1 MYKGGWFVVGC
12 GGVWGRVA
20 TNYSVALTSLPS
32 LQSSQGVP
40 QMMVVS
46 DLEDVFVPIVDGVLV
61 SVEEAQQ
68 SIDR

>member
-1 MYKGGWFVVGC
+1 MRRGVVT
-12 GGVWGRVA
+12 A
-20 TNYSVALTSLPS
+20 YPVALTTFAC

-46 DLEDVFVPIVDGVLV
+46 DLEDVFVPIVEGVLV

-68 SIDR
+68 SIDRYSGGRGRRGEGM

>member
-1 MYKGGWFVVGC
+1 
-12 GGVWGRVA
+12 
-20 TNYSVALTSLPS
+20 
-32 LQSSQGVP
+32 
-40 QMMVVS
+40 MMVVS

>member
-1 MYKGGWFVVGC
+1 MRWGVVT
-12 GGVWGRVA
+12 A
-20 TNYSVALTSLPS
+20 HPVALTTFAS

-46 DLEDVFVPIVDGVLV
+46 DLEDVFVPIVEGVLV